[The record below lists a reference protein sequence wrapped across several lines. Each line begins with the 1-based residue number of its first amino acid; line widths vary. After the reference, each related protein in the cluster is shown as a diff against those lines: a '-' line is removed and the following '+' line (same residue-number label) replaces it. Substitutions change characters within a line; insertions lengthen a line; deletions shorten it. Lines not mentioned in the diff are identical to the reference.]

1 LEINTK
7 AFKRFWRAWRDLKD
21 IVEIRPIFHWRDK
34 RVETHI
40 YICLLAQTAVGYTR
54 RKLKEKGWLSKVKEN
69 TLIYFFEKLKSINI
83 GKFNIGRNT
92 VYAVQ
97 NNNPLKDLLLL
108 VFNIKPF
115 DYKKDKLYC
124 SISKK

>member
-1 LEINTK
+1 MKINTK

-40 YICLLAQTAVGYTR
+40 YICLLAQTVIGYTR

-69 TLIYFFEKLKSINI
+69 TLINFFEKLKSINI
-83 GKFNIGRNT
+83 GKFNIRGNT

-108 VFNIKPF
+108 VFNIPPF

-124 SISKK
+124 SI